1 MPVEFL
7 TDVEA
12 AGYGRYTGPP
22 SQADLDRVF
31 LLDEDD
37 LALIGLRRGEHMKL
51 GFALQLVT
59 VRWLGTFLEGPL
71 DVPVEVL
78 DFVAEQLDIADPSQ
92 VKRYTERIKT
102 RFDHQWEIRRVRG
115 WKEFAEVE
123 VEFGEW
129 VAARSWTSGDG
140 PKAIFIDG
148 VGGCA
153 SARRCCPG

>member
-7 TDVEA
+7 ADVEA
-12 AGYGRYTGPP
+12 AGYGRYAGPP

-37 LALIGLRRGEHMKL
+37 LALIERRRGEHMKL

-59 VRWLGTFLEGPL
+59 IRWLGTFLEDPL

-78 DFVAEQLDIADPSQ
+78 DFVAEQLSIADPSQ
-92 VKRYTERIKT
+92 GKKYTERTKT
-102 RFDHQWEIRRVRG
+102 RFDHQWEIRRGRG

-123 VEFGEW
+123 AEFG
-129 VAARSWTSGDG
+129 A
-140 PKAIFIDG
+140 
-148 VGGCA
+148 
-153 SARRCCPG
+153 